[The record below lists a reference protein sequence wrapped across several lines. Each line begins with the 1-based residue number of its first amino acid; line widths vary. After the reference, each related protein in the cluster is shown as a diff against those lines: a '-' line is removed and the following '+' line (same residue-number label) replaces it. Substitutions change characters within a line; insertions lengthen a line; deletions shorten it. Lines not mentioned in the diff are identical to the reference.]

1 MMGYQEM
8 LVSATDSANTRGRMK
23 SKRPS
28 FPTKRTPTSAPAQT
42 EITSAEAA
50 RELTRPRNP
59 WLSGRGLM
67 LQSMIFL
74 SGFACLVYQIL
85 WMRQLGLV
93 FGNTSHAAA
102 LTLAVFFGG
111 LAGGSWFWGRR
122 SQSLAN
128 PLRTYGWLELGIGL
142 AGVAVLAAPKACLYF
157 YPMLYGKDGS
167 GFALLSFK
175 LLWTLIMVF
184 PPAFLMGGT
193 IPVLGQ
199 CLVSRQAEFGTTTA
213 RIYAVNTIG
222 AACGAFT
229 TAFVLIGQLG
239 YQQTCT
245 VAISISALA
254 GLLAFVLSRQQAASN
269 SSVDTTRFAIAPQ
282 AETANPPTSRKRK
295 NLPSPPVA
303 ISLSR
308 KHIGM
313 LAFLSGFN
321 ILALEVLWTRMFA
334 QVHENTVYSFSTV
347 LIIVL
352 VCLSLGAYL
361 ASRLARSSSS
371 APRTLVI
378 LLTAGGAAL
387 SISPFI
393 FMAFTDNLRMLPSD
407 TTFAN
412 YAVQLFITGFA
423 TIGLPSLLLGTV
435 FPFLMKGEEQFATH
449 PGKSIGRLS
458 AINTIGAILGSL
470 ACGFLLLHWL
480 GMWRSMQLLAASYLI
495 VALLIPV
502 AKDGISRAK
511 IGAFILLILSFTLW
525 SPGKLPTT
533 APKDTHGK
541 AETLLEKWEA
551 SDCSVSVVKNTDE
564 HLLIKI
570 NSNYTLGSTEAYG
583 SQVFQAR
590 IPLLVYPKTDSVF
603 FLGMG
608 TGITAGEAL
617 NRDDFKHIEKVVTCE
632 LSPSVVAAS
641 KKCFTGKMGG
651 PDLTNGLYHDPRSRV
666 LVEDGRNHL
675 MATREDYAMINAD
688 LFLPYRRGTGNLYS
702 LEHFQQVKNRLK
714 PGGIFVQWL
723 PLYQISENEFGIIAR
738 TMLTAFPQVSL
749 WRGNFQPGAEMVA
762 LIGHHDAT
770 PIPASDL
777 EVEREKYSAIAGA
790 TYRDM
795 LNLMLPINPQTI
807 LFFYCGNLTLAK
819 DLFDGFPLNTDDK
832 PIIEFATPRSLH
844 QSAESGKPHFV
855 GGKFADL
862 VDKIQLRTPPDSD
875 PLLASRS
882 PSSRELVHAG
892 SAFHRGSIACASGD
906 EKKWEENWQQ
916 FLKHWIQ
923 TDARN

>member
-1 MMGYQEM
+1 
-8 LVSATDSANTRGRMK
+8 MK

-28 FPTKRTPTSAPAQT
+28 SSTKRTPPTAAAPT
-42 EITSAEAA
+42 EITAGPSASE
-50 RELTRPRNP
+50 TIPPRNP

-67 LQSMIFL
+67 LQAMIFL

-122 SQSLAN
+122 CQSLAH

-167 GFALLSFK
+167 GLALLSFK

-229 TAFVLIGQLG
+229 TAFLLIGHLG
-239 YQQTCT
+239 YRLTCT
-245 VAISISALA
+245 TAIGVSALA
-254 GLLAFVLSRQQAASN
+254 AILAFALSRQQAASN
-269 SSVDTTRFAIAPQ
+269 ESAEPTQLAIDPQ
-282 AETANPPTSRKRK
+282 PVPTNPATSRKRK
-295 NLPSPPVA
+295 NLPDPPA
-303 ISLSR
+303 APGLSR
-308 KHIGM
+308 KHISM

-352 VCLSLGAYL
+352 VCLALGAYL
-361 ASRLARSSSS
+361 ASKLARIQSST
-371 APRTLVI
+371 PRTLVI

-407 TTFAN
+407 STFAI
-412 YAVQLFITGFA
+412 YAVHLFITGFV
-423 TIGLPSLLLGTV
+423 TIGLPSLLLGTI

-458 AINTIGAILGSL
+458 AINTVGAILGSL
-470 ACGFLLLHWL
+470 ACGFLLLQWL

-495 VALLIPV
+495 VAMLIPL
-502 AKDGISRAK
+502 AKEGISRAK
-511 IGAFILLILSFTLW
+511 IGAFVLLILSFTLW

-533 APKDTHGK
+533 APKDTQGK

-551 SDCSVSVVKNTDE
+551 SDCSVSVVKNVDE

-583 SQVFQAR
+583 PQVFQAR
-590 IPLLVYPKTDSVF
+590 IPLLIYPETDSVF

-617 NRDDFKHIEKVVTCE
+617 NRDDFKYIKKVVTCE

-641 KKCFTGKMGG
+641 KKYFTGKMGG
-651 PDLTNGLYHDPRSRV
+651 PDLTNGLYHDARSRV
-666 LVEDGRNHL
+666 LIEDGRNHL
-675 MATREDYAMINAD
+675 MATRDNYAMINAD

-702 LEHFQQVKNRLK
+702 LEHYQQVKNRLK
-714 PGGIFVQWL
+714 PGGVFVQWL
-723 PLYQISENEFGIIAR
+723 PLYQVSEHEFGIISR
-738 TMLTAFPQVSL
+738 TMLSVFPQVTL

-762 LIGHHDAT
+762 LVGHHDDS

-777 EVEREKYSAIAGA
+777 DVERDKYSAIAGA

-807 LFFYCGNLTLAK
+807 LFFYCGNLTLSK
-819 DLFDGFPLNTDDK
+819 DLFDPYPLNTDDK
-832 PIIEFATPRSLH
+832 PIIEFDTPRSLH
-844 QSAESGKPHFV
+844 QGADKGKPHFV
-855 GGKFADL
+855 GAKFADL
-862 VDKIQLRTPPDSD
+862 VDKIQLRTPPGAD

-882 PSSRELVHAG
+882 PSSRELALAG
-892 SAFHRGSIACASGD
+892 SAFHRGSIACASGND
-906 EKKWEENWQQ
+906 QEWEKQWHQ

-923 TDARN
+923 PDTNN